1 MGYERLR
8 LALSLGAGTARALAV
23 VLVAVGAQAL
33 TGCASQSIG
42 ESLPTAMGGLPD
54 SVPKRSAE
62 PAAYPAVHDMP
73 PTRAAAP
80 MTEDEKKRLR
90 EELAAE
96 RERAAKQGGVST
108 TGTVRNP

>member
-8 LALSLGAGTARALAV
+8 FATVRAAMAVLLVVGT
-23 VLVAVGAQAL
+23 QAL

-42 ESLPTAMGGLPD
+42 ESLPASLGGLPE

-80 MTEDEKKRLR
+80 MTEAERKRLR
-90 EELAAE
+90 EELTAE